1 MNKLIKQFYC
11 TLLSI
16 VLVTAFHNVSAQEC
30 GKRELDPRIAGF
42 LKMIGYKDLSIEEL
56 RGLPI
61 EQIKYVKLPEI
72 PYPQQDV
79 KRIKIT
85 KDSIPVLVFNPL
97 HQNNLPI
104 IINYHGGGFI
114 SPLLPG
120 LEHSLWQEAK
130 TYGAIVFAV
139 DYRVAP
145 EHKFPAA
152 VNDSYNAFKW
162 IAEHGADLGGDTSH
176 ITLMGNSAGANLVAV
191 IAQKAKKENI
201 AGKIKLQV
209 MNGLP
214 VDLRPQ
220 RMETSA
226 SYQQNAVGYFQT
238 KAASYFAV
246 EMYAPGQ
253 TNNPEVSPILTEDLS
268 GLPPAV
274 IINAEFDPLR
284 DDGFLY
290 ASRLKNAGVKVWDKC
305 FAGQIHCLIGA
316 LPNSEAIKEYES
328 IVKLAMNESFARAS
342 IIPNRISKEGF
353 ITINGIEQW
362 VTIKGDSTKPVVLF
376 LHGGPGSPL
385 SPYADAVYGKWEK
398 DFTLVQWDQRG
409 TARTYG
415 SNAPDEL
422 TPEYL
427 RSNPL
432 TLEQMTAD
440 GVELAR
446 YLTKH
451 LGKKKIILFGS
462 SWGSVLGVK
471 MAQKSPELFYAYI
484 GHSQLVDP
492 AASNLSAYNKLVQLA
507 QQAKDQASLDLLRSI
522 GKPPYD
528 TAKHAGQ
535 FMRIVKKYQQ
545 KNTLPAPASWFV
557 LSPKYD
563 NQKDEQ
569 HRSDGDDYSFVNYTG
584 DKRLGI
590 APMSAK
596 INFLKDGLV
605 FKIPVYFI
613 QGEEDIQTP
622 ASLNKTYF
630 NKIKAPA
637 KKFILLPKTEHGF
650 NQSVID
656 AHYNIMMQYIVP
668 AIGSK

>member
-1 MNKLIKQFYC
+1 MSFRAILI
-11 TLLSI
+11 TLL
-16 VLVTAFHNVSAQEC
+16 VLGIQRLAAQEC
-30 GKRELDPRIAGF
+30 GKRELDPQIAGF
-42 LKMIGYKDLSIEEL
+42 LKMIGYKDLSLEEL
-56 RGLPI
+56 RSMPI

-72 PYPQQDV
+72 PYPQEDV

-85 KDSIPVLVFNPL
+85 ADSIPVLVFNPL
-97 HQNNLPI
+97 HQQGLPI

-130 TYGAIVFAV
+130 TYGAVVFAV
-139 DYRVAP
+139 DYRTAP

-162 IAEHGADLGGDTSH
+162 IAKHGADFGGDTAR

-191 IAQKAKKENI
+191 ISQKAKKENI
-201 AGKIKLQV
+201 AGKIRLQV
-209 MNGLP
+209 LNGLP
-214 VDLRPQ
+214 ADLRPQ
-220 RMETSA
+220 RMESSA

-238 KAASYFAV
+238 KAACYFAA
-246 EMYAPGQ
+246 EMYAPEQ

-284 DDGFLY
+284 DDGMLY
-290 ASRLKNAGVKVWDKC
+290 ASKLRKSGVKVWEKC

-316 LPNSEAIKEYES
+316 LPNTNVMKEYEAL
-328 IVKLAMNESFARAS
+328 VKQAMQAQDNRAA
-342 IIPNRISKEGF
+342 IIPNYINKQGF
-353 ITINGIEQW
+353 VRINGIEQW

-376 LHGGPGSPL
+376 LHGGPGSPM
-385 SPYADAVYGKWEK
+385 SPYADAIYGQWEK
-398 DFTLVQWDQRG
+398 DFMLVQWDQRG
-409 TARTYG
+409 AGRTYG
-415 SNAPDEL
+415 YNAPEEL

-427 RSNPL
+427 RANPL

-440 GVELAR
+440 GIALAR
-446 YLTKH
+446 HLTKA

-462 SWGSVLGVK
+462 SWGSVLGVS
-471 MAQKSPELFYAYI
+471 MVQKSPELFYAYI
-484 GHSQLVDP
+484 GHSQVTDP
-492 AASNLSAYNKLVQLA
+492 AASNLFAYNKVVQLA
-507 QQAKDQASLDLLRSI
+507 QQAKDQASLDVLQLI
-522 GKPPYD
+522 GRPPYD

-535 FMRIVKKYQQ
+535 FMRIIKKYQQ
-545 KNTLPAPASWFV
+545 KNATLAPASWFV
-557 LSPKYD
+557 LPAEYD
-563 NQKDEQ
+563 NKKDDA

-596 INFLKDGLV
+596 INYLKDAV
-605 FKIPVYFI
+605 TFKLPVYFI

-622 ASLNKTYF
+622 ASMNKTYF
-630 NKIKAPA
+630 DKIKAPA

-650 NQSVID
+650 NQSVVD
-656 AHYNIMMQYIVP
+656 AHYNIMKQYVVP
-668 AIGSK
+668 AIAGDK